1 MKSIFKSKARI
12 TQTFANKLIIDG
24 KDYYARFGL
33 SGHEGLDAVP
43 TGTQKDV
50 LSVCDGVVVK
60 DEDNAKSGSYGVSV
74 TVWSSN
80 LNLAFQYCHLS
91 SNTVGLG
98 EFVKEGQVIGFMG
111 GTGNV
116 MGDHLHL
123 NMFETDSNGV
133 RQNRNNGFLGGVDPL
148 PFLEQETP
156 EPTNIY
162 TDLDKCRTDRDTHWR
177 DLDAVKS
184 DLGVPG
190 EYSLVNVRNR
200 INSLL
205 ESERALGKQAS
216 VNQELN
222 LQISEVKTTNK
233 NLAKEIS
240 DTKELL
246 TIATQKITDLASANK
261 EQAEQ
266 IEKLKNQHPVLEE
279 TLGDIVLRL
288 IRKLQGKL

>member
-1 MKSIFKSKARI
+1 MKSPFKSKYRL
-12 TQTFANKLIIDG
+12 TQVFANKLIVDK
-24 KDYYARFGL
+24 KDYYAQFGL
-33 SGHEGLDAVP
+33 AGHEGIDLVP
-43 TGTQKDV
+43 TGSQLDV
-50 LSVCDGVVVK
+50 LSLADGVVVK
-60 DEDNAKSGSYGVSV
+60 DEDNAKSGAYGINV
-74 TVWSSN
+74 TVWSPT
-80 LNLAFQYCHLS
+80 LNIAFQYCHLS
-91 SNTVGLG
+91 SNTVKLG
-98 EFVKEGQVIGFMG
+98 DLVKEGQSLGLMG
-111 GTGNV
+111 NTGNTN
-116 MGDHLHL
+116 GAHLHL
-123 NMFETDSNGV
+123 NKFNTDSNGV
-133 RQNRNNGFLGGVDPL
+133 RQNRDNGYLGGVDPL

-156 EPTNIY
+156 EPTNVY
-162 TDLDKCRTDRDTHWR
+162 TDLDKCRTDRDSHWR
-177 DLDAVKS
+177 DLDAVKN

-222 LQISEVKTTNK
+222 LQISEVKTTNQ

-279 TLGDIVLRL
+279 TLGDIVLKL
-288 IRKLQGKL
+288 VKKLQGKL